1 MAEEHQQRRLATI
14 LAADVVGYSR
24 LMAENEEYALRTLQA
39 YRSATDRLISG
50 HEGRI
55 FNTAGDSILAQFQS
69 AVEAVRCAIA
79 IQQELRVRNAE
90 VDETQRM
97 EFRIGVHVGD
107 VLVDG
112 DNLYGD
118 GVNIAARLE
127 GIARPGEICVSGSV
141 FALVKSKLSY
151 PFEDMGPQ
159 SLKNIPEP
167 VSAFRLTRAVAEPAG
182 TARKRFA
189 AAGIL
194 AILVLLIAGVAVWKF
209 RARPVEQAWATV
221 QNTTDRTALEDFI
234 RRFGSTSYADLAR
247 ARLSN
252 LNASKGAANDLAE
265 PAWAA
270 VQNTTDKAALEDFI
284 QRFGSSSR
292 ADQARARLSNLNAP
306 PGTANDLA
314 EPAWA
319 AVQNTTDKDA
329 LDDFIKR
336 FGNSSHVDQARARL
350 AKLKADPLPP
360 GDPAERAWA
369 AVQNT
374 TDPAPLEDFIRRHGN
389 SSHADQARAR
399 LAKLKTDPRL
409 PEDTAEREWAALQ
422 NTTDPAPL
430 EDFIRRHGNS
440 SHADQARARLAKLK
454 ADPRPPEDPAERAWA
469 AVQNTKDR
477 AALEDF
483 IGRHGNSIYGILA
496 RARLAELSGGAGGQD
511 SASVRECDGL
521 AANPDDAARG
531 GGAGIR
537 WDVLDSNRA
546 VPACRSAVA
555 ARPDDPRMMYQLGRV
570 LDKQGA
576 FAEALPMYRKAA
588 DRGYP
593 EAMNNLGIMF
603 TNGRGVPRDDAEA
616 IRLFRKAA
624 DGGSADAITNLG
636 FMNRYGRGV
645 PPNLEEAVR
654 LFRKA
659 ADAGSVEGMYWLGLV
674 YETGAGVGKDEAEA
688 FKWYHKAADMGV
700 ASAMNKLGF
709 MYANGSGVAKDMTEA
724 IRWYRAAAAAG
735 NADAKAT
742 LTSLG
747 N

>member
-1 MAEEHQQRRLATI
+1 MAEDHQQRRLATI

-39 YRSATDRLISG
+39 YRSVTDRLISG

-55 FNTAGDSILAQFQS
+55 FNTAGDSVLAQFQS

-141 FALVKSKLSY
+141 FALVKSKLSS

-159 SLKNIPEP
+159 SHKNIPEP

-194 AILVLLIAGVAVWKF
+194 AILVLLIAGVAGWKF
-209 RARPVEQAWATV
+209 RASPVEQAWATV
-221 QNTTDRTALEDFI
+221 QDTTDRTALEDCI

-252 LNASKGAANDLAE
+252 LNASHGAANDLAE

-284 QRFGSSSR
+284 QRFGSSSHADQAR
-292 ADQARARLSNLNAP
+292 ARLSNLNASPGAANDLAEPAWAAVQNATDPAPLEDFIQRFANSSHADQARARLSNLNAP

-319 AVQNTTDKDA
+319 AVQNTTDKAA
-329 LDDFIKR
+329 LDDFHKR

-360 GDPAERAWA
+360 GD
-369 AVQNT
+369 
-374 TDPAPLEDFIRRHGN
+374 
-389 SSHADQARAR
+389 S
-399 LAKLKTDPRL
+399 
-409 PEDTAEREWAALQ
+409 AEREWAALQ

-454 ADPRPPEDPAERAWA
+454 ADPRPPQDAAEREWAGLQNTTDPAP
-469 AVQNTKDR
+469 
-477 AALEDF
+477 LEDF
-483 IGRHGNSIYGILA
+483 IRRHGNSSHADQA
-496 RARLAELSGGAGGQD
+496 RARLAEVEQDPRAPDD
-511 SASVRECDGL
+511 SA
-521 AANPDDAARG
+521 
-531 GGAGIR
+531 
-537 WDVLDSNRA
+537 
-546 VPACRSAVA
+546 
-555 ARPDDPRMMYQLGRV
+555 
-570 LDKQGA
+570 
-576 FAEALPMYRKAA
+576 
-588 DRGYP
+588 
-593 EAMNNLGIMF
+593 
-603 TNGRGVPRDDAEA
+603 
-616 IRLFRKAA
+616 
-624 DGGSADAITNLG
+624 
-636 FMNRYGRGV
+636 
-645 PPNLEEAVR
+645 
-654 LFRKA
+654 
-659 ADAGSVEGMYWLGLV
+659 
-674 YETGAGVGKDEAEA
+674 
-688 FKWYHKAADMGV
+688 
-700 ASAMNKLGF
+700 
-709 MYANGSGVAKDMTEA
+709 
-724 IRWYRAAAAAG
+724 
-735 NADAKAT
+735 
-742 LTSLG
+742 
-747 N
+747 

>member
-1 MAEEHQQRRLATI
+1 MAEDHQQRRLATI

-39 YRSATDRLISG
+39 YRSVTDRLISG

-55 FNTAGDSILAQFQS
+55 FSTAGDSVLAQFQS

-90 VDETQRM
+90 IDETQRM

-167 VSAFRLTRAVAEPAG
+167 VSAFRLTRAVAESAG

-194 AILVLLIAGVAVWKF
+194 AILVLLIAGVAGWKF
-209 RARPVEQAWATV
+209 RASPVEQAWATV
-221 QNTTDRTALEDFI
+221 QNTTDKAALEDFI
-234 RRFGSTSYADLAR
+234 QRFGGSSHADQAR

-252 LNASKGAANDLAE
+252 LNASPAAANDLAEPAWAAVQNATDPAPLQDFIQRFGGSSHADQARARLSNLNASPAAANDLAE

-270 VQNTTDKAALEDFI
+270 VQNTTDP
-284 QRFGSSSR
+284 
-292 ADQARARLSNLNAP
+292 AP
-306 PGTANDLA
+306 L
-314 EPAWA
+314 
-319 AVQNTTDKDA
+319 Q
-329 LDDFIKR
+329 DFIKR
-336 FGNSSHVDQARARL
+336 FGNSSHVDEARARL
-350 AKLKADPLPP
+350 AKLKADPRP
-360 GDPAERAWA
+360 
-369 AVQNT
+369 
-374 TDPAPLEDFIRRHGN
+374 
-389 SSHADQARAR
+389 
-399 LAKLKTDPRL
+399 
-409 PEDTAEREWAALQ
+409 PEDAAEREWAALQ

-440 SHADQARARLAKLK
+440 RHADQARARLAKLK

-483 IGRHGNSIYGILA
+483 IRRHGNSIYGILA
-496 RARLAELSGGAGGQD
+496 RARLAELTGGAGGQD
-511 SASVRECDGL
+511 SASVRDCDGL

-531 GGAGIR
+531 GSAGIR
-537 WDVLDSNRA
+537 WDVLDSNQA

-570 LDKQGA
+570 LDKQGT

-636 FMNRYGRGV
+636 FMYRYGRGV

-688 FKWYHKAADMGV
+688 CKWYHKAADMGV
-700 ASAMNKLGF
+700 ASAMNKLGV
-709 MYANGSGVAKDMTEA
+709 MYANGSGVGKDMTEA
-724 IRWYRAAAAAG
+724 VRWYRAAAAAG
-735 NADAKAT
+735 NPDAKAT